1 MPIPFLILVQKQAVT
16 MNKWPSLKQL
26 HYLVTLHET
35 RHFSEAAERCFVSQ
49 STLSKGIQNLEE
61 LIGCP
66 LYEKKDKK
74 SPLVFT
80 QAGEMVVSQGRELLA
95 KGQDLIELGNLCQ
108 GDAMQGQL
116 KLGCIPTIAPFLLCD
131 LVQEVNARYPQLNL
145 LLREDTTA
153 NLLAALRHGELDVLI
168 LALPMDIGNMDSC
181 IVGHDL
187 FKMVISRNQADRIR
201 VPIKYDDLPDESV
214 FLLENEHCLTEHA
227 VSACK
232 LTEKEKI
239 NPFSAT
245 SLHTLVQ
252 MVANGLGTTFIPQ
265 MAIEHGL
272 LENQNL
278 IVVEPPGQQ
287 AYRDIGLVWRPSSS
301 RRDSFLQL
309 ADVVSELL

>member
-1 MPIPFLILVQKQAVT
+1 

-26 HYLVTLHET
+26 HYLITLYET
-35 RHFSEAAERCFVSQ
+35 RHFSEAAQKCFVSQ

-61 LIGCP
+61 MIGCP

-80 QAGEMVVSQGRELLA
+80 MAGEKVVSQGRELLA
-95 KGQDLIELGNLCQ
+95 KGQDLIELGKLCQ
-108 GDAMQGQL
+108 GGTMQGQL
-116 KLGCIPTIAPFLLCD
+116 KVGCIPTIAPFLLCD
-131 LVQEVNARYPQLNL
+131 LVQEVNQRFPELDL

-153 NLLAALRHGELDVLI
+153 NLLEALKNGEMDVLI
-168 LALPMDIGNMDSC
+168 LALPIDIGPMHSQV
-181 IVGHDL
+181 VGQDA
-187 FKMVISRNQADRIR
+187 FKMVISRDQANTIR
-201 VPIKYDDLPDESV
+201 VPIRYDDLPDEYV

-239 NPFSAT
+239 NPFTAT

-265 MAIEHGL
+265 MAIEHGI

-278 IVVEPPGQQ
+278 VIVDPPGQQ

-301 RRDSFLQL
+301 RYETFEQL
-309 ADVVSELL
+309 AEVVSELL

>member
-1 MPIPFLILVQKQAVT
+1 

-35 RHFSEAAERCFVSQ
+35 RHFSDAADRCFVSQ

-80 QAGEMVVSQGRELLA
+80 HAGELVVSQGRELLA
-95 KGQDLIELGNLCQ
+95 KGQDLVELGKLCQ
-108 GDAMQGQL
+108 GDDMQGQL

-131 LVQEVNARYPQLNL
+131 LVQEINTHFPKLNL

-153 NLLAALRHGELDVLI
+153 NLLTALRHGELDVLI
-168 LALPMDIGNMDSC
+168 LALPIEIGNMASRV
-181 IVGHDL
+181 VGKDP
-187 FKMVISRNQADRIR
+187 FRMVISRHQADRIR

-232 LTEKEKI
+232 LTDKEKI
-239 NPFSAT
+239 NPFTAT

-265 MAIEHGL
+265 MAIDHGL
-272 LENQNL
+272 LDNQNL
-278 IVVEPPGQQ
+278 VVVDPPGQQ
-287 AYRDIGLVWRPSSS
+287 AYREIGLVWRPSSS
-301 RRDSFLQL
+301 RTTTFNQL
-309 ADVVSELL
+309 ADVVSALL

>member
-1 MPIPFLILVQKQAVT
+1 

-35 RHFSEAAERCFVSQ
+35 RHFSEAATRCFVSQ

-80 QAGEMVVSQGRELLA
+80 LAGEQVVKRGRELLA
-95 KGQDLIELGNLCQ
+95 KGQDLVEVGKLCQ
-108 GDAMQGQL
+108 TDAMEGQL
-116 KLGCIPTIAPFLLCD
+116 RLGCIPTIAPFLLVD
-131 LVQEVNARYPQLNL
+131 LVQEVNIRYPKLHL

-153 NLLAALRHGELDVLI
+153 NLLQALRNGDLDVLI
-168 LALPMDIGNMDSC
+168 LALPMDIGNMESRV
-181 IVGHDL
+181 VGKDA
-187 FKMVISRNQADRIR
+187 FRMVISRNQADGIR

-232 LTEKEKI
+232 LTDKEKI
-239 NPFSAT
+239 NPFTAT

-278 IVVEPPGQQ
+278 VIIDPPGQQ
-287 AYRDIGLVWRPSSS
+287 AYREIGLIWRPSSS
-301 RRDSFLQL
+301 RSHTFNLL
-309 ADVVSELL
+309 ADLVSEML

>member
-1 MPIPFLILVQKQAVT
+1 

-26 HYLVTLHET
+26 HYLITLYET
-35 RHFSEAAERCFVSQ
+35 RHFSDAAERCFVSQ

-80 QAGEMVVSQGRELLA
+80 QAGELVVLHGRELLA
-95 KGQDLIELGNLCQ
+95 KGQDLVELGNLCQ
-108 GDAMQGQL
+108 GDGMQGQL
-116 KLGCIPTIAPFLLCD
+116 KVGCIPTIAPFLLGD
-131 LVQEVNARYPQLNL
+131 LVQEVNQRFPQLNL
-145 LLREDTTA
+145 LLREDTTT
-153 NLLAALRHGELDVLI
+153 NLLTALRHGELDVLI
-168 LALPMDIGNMDSC
+168 LALPVDIEGMENRV
-181 IVGHDL
+181 VGQDP
-187 FKMVISRNQADRIR
+187 FKMVISRHQAEKIK
-201 VPIKYDDLPDESV
+201 VPIRYCDLPDESV
-214 FLLENEHCLTEHA
+214 FLLEREHCLTEHA

-232 LTEKEKI
+232 LTDKEKI

-265 MAIEHGL
+265 MAIDHGL
-272 LENQNL
+272 LDNQNL
-278 IVVEPPGQQ
+278 VVVEPPGQL
-287 AYRDIGLVWRPSSS
+287 AYRDIGLVWRPGSARTQIFS
-301 RRDSFLQL
+301 QL

>member
-1 MPIPFLILVQKQAVT
+1 

-35 RHFSEAAERCFVSQ
+35 RHFSDAAQRCFVSQ

-80 QAGEMVVSQGRELLA
+80 AEGELVVSQGRQLLA
-95 KGQDLIELGNLCQ
+95 KGQDLVELGKSRQ
-108 GDAMQGQL
+108 GQAMQGKL
-116 KLGCIPTIAPFLLCD
+116 KVGCIPTIAPFLLSD
-131 LVQEVNARYPQLNL
+131 LVQEVNQRFPLLDL
-145 LLREDTTA
+145 LLREDTTT
-153 NLLAALRHGELDVLI
+153 NLLQALKHGDLDVLI
-168 LALPMDIGNMDSC
+168 LALPVDIGHMHSK
-181 IVGHDL
+181 IVGQDP
-187 FKMVISRNQADRIR
+187 FRMVISRNQINSIR
-201 VPIKYDDLPDESV
+201 VPLRYDDLPDESV

-227 VSACK
+227 VSACQF
-232 LTEKEKI
+232 TEKAKI

-265 MAIEHGL
+265 MAIDQGL

-278 IVVEPPGQQ
+278 IVIDPPGQK
-287 AYRDIGLVWRPSSS
+287 AHRDIGLVWRPSST
-301 RRDSFLQL
+301 RAETFEQL
-309 ADVVSELL
+309 ADVVTELL

>member
-1 MPIPFLILVQKQAVT
+1 

-35 RHFSEAAERCFVSQ
+35 RHFSDAALRCFVSQ

-80 QAGEMVVSQGRELLA
+80 LAGEQVVKRARELLA
-95 KGQDLIELGNLCQ
+95 KGQDLVEVGKLCQ
-108 GDAMQGQL
+108 TDAMEGQL
-116 KLGCIPTIAPFLLCD
+116 RLGCIPTIAPFLLVD
-131 LVQEVNARYPQLNL
+131 LVQEVNIRYPKLHL

-153 NLLAALRHGELDVLI
+153 NLLQSLRNGELDVLI
-168 LALPMDIGNMDSC
+168 LALPMDIGNMTSR
-181 IVGHDL
+181 IVGRDA
-187 FKMVISRNQADRIR
+187 FRMVISRNQAEGIR
-201 VPIKYDDLPDESV
+201 VPIKYADLPDESV

-232 LTEKEKI
+232 LTDKEKI
-239 NPFSAT
+239 NPFTAT

-278 IVVEPPGQQ
+278 VVIDPPGQQ
-287 AYRDIGLVWRPSSS
+287 AYREIGLIWRPSSS
-301 RRDSFLQL
+301 RSHTFNLL
-309 ADVVSELL
+309 ADLVSEML

>member
-1 MPIPFLILVQKQAVT
+1 

-26 HYLVTLHET
+26 HYLITLYET
-35 RHFSEAAERCFVSQ
+35 RHFSDAAERCFVSQ

-80 QAGEMVVSQGRELLA
+80 QAGELVVLHGRELLA
-95 KGQDLIELGNLCQ
+95 KGQDLVELGNLCQ
-108 GDAMQGQL
+108 GDGMQGQL
-116 KLGCIPTIAPFLLCD
+116 KVGCIPTIAPFLLGD
-131 LVQEVNARYPQLNL
+131 LVQKVNQRFPQLNL
-145 LLREDTTA
+145 LLREDTTT
-153 NLLAALRHGELDVLI
+153 NLLTALRHGELDVLI
-168 LALPMDIGNMDSC
+168 LALPVDIEGMENRV
-181 IVGHDL
+181 VGQDP
-187 FKMVISRNQADRIR
+187 FKMVISRHQADKIK
-201 VPIKYDDLPDESV
+201 VPINYCDLPDESV
-214 FLLENEHCLTEHA
+214 FLLEREHCLTEHA

-232 LTEKEKI
+232 LTDKEKI

-265 MAIEHGL
+265 MAIDHGL
-272 LENQNL
+272 LDNQNL
-278 IVVEPPGQQ
+278 VVVEPPGQL
-287 AYRDIGLVWRPSSS
+287 AYRDIGLVWRPGSA
-301 RRDSFLQL
+301 RTQIFNQL

>member
-1 MPIPFLILVQKQAVT
+1 

-35 RHFSEAAERCFVSQ
+35 RHFSEAALRCFVSQ

-80 QAGEMVVSQGRELLA
+80 LAGEQVVKRARELLA
-95 KGQDLIELGNLCQ
+95 KGQDLVEVGKLCQ
-108 GDAMQGQL
+108 TDAMEGQL
-116 KLGCIPTIAPFLLCD
+116 RLGCIPTIAPFLLVD
-131 LVQEVNARYPQLNL
+131 LVQEVNIRYPKLHL

-153 NLLAALRHGELDVLI
+153 NLLQSLRNGELDVLI
-168 LALPMDIGNMDSC
+168 LALPMEIGNMASR
-181 IVGHDL
+181 IVGRDA
-187 FKMVISRNQADRIR
+187 FRMVISRNQAEGIR
-201 VPIKYDDLPDESV
+201 VPIKYADLPDESV

-232 LTEKEKI
+232 LTDKEKI
-239 NPFSAT
+239 NPFTAT

-278 IVVEPPGQQ
+278 VVIDPPGQQ
-287 AYRDIGLVWRPSSS
+287 AYREIGLIWRPSSS
-301 RRDSFLQL
+301 RSHTFNLL
-309 ADVVSELL
+309 ADLVSEML

>member
-1 MPIPFLILVQKQAVT
+1 

-35 RHFSEAAERCFVSQ
+35 RHFSEAAEKCYVSQ

-80 QAGEMVVSQGRELLA
+80 QTGEMVVQQGRELLA
-95 KGQDLIELGNLCQ
+95 KGQDLVELGRMCQ
-108 GDAMQGQL
+108 GSEMQGKL
-116 KLGCIPTIAPFLLCD
+116 KVGCIPTIAPFLLSK
-131 LVQEVNARYPQLNL
+131 LVQEVNTRFPQLNM
-145 LLREDTTA
+145 LLREDTTT
-153 NLLAALRHGELDVLI
+153 NLLAALRQGELDVLI
-168 LALPMDIGNMDSC
+168 LALPVNIDGMESR
-181 IVGHDL
+181 IVGTDP
-187 FKMVISRNQADRIR
+187 FRMIISRDQADSIK
-201 VPIKYDDLPDESV
+201 VPIRYDDLPNESV

-227 VSACK
+227 VSACQ
-232 LTEKEKI
+232 LTDKEKI

-265 MAIEHGL
+265 MAIDHGL
-272 LENQNL
+272 INNQHL
-278 IVVEPPGQQ
+278 VVVDPPGRQ
-287 AYRDIGLVWRPSSS
+287 AHRHIGLVWRPSSS
-301 RRDSFLQL
+301 RVSTFNQL
-309 ADVVSELL
+309 ADVVSGLL

>member
-1 MPIPFLILVQKQAVT
+1 MI
-16 MNKWPSLKQL
+16 KWPSLKQL

-35 RHFSEAAERCFVSQ
+35 RHFSDAAERCFVSQ
-49 STLSKGIQNLEE
+49 STLSKGIQNLEA

-66 LYEKKDKK
+66 LFEKKDKK

-80 QAGEMVVSQGRELLA
+80 HAGEQVVKRSRELLA
-95 KGQDLIELGNLCQ
+95 RGQDLIELGKQCQ
-108 GDAMQGQL
+108 GGEMEGQL

-131 LVQEVNARYPQLNL
+131 LVQEVNVSYPNLHL

-153 NLLAALRHGELDVLI
+153 NLLTALRNGELDVLI
-168 LALPMDIGNMDSC
+168 LALPMEIGNMESRV
-181 IVGHDL
+181 VGQDP
-187 FKMVISRNQADRIR
+187 FRMVISRHQADGIR

-232 LTEKEKI
+232 LTDKEKI
-239 NPFSAT
+239 NPFTAT

-272 LENQNL
+272 LDNQNL
-278 IVVEPPGQQ
+278 VVIDPPGQQ
-287 AYRDIGLVWRPSSS
+287 AYREIGLVWRPSSS
-301 RRDSFLQL
+301 RSHTFERL

>member
-1 MPIPFLILVQKQAVT
+1 

-26 HYLVTLHET
+26 HYLVTLNET
-35 RHFSEAAERCFVSQ
+35 RHFSEAAERCYVSQ
-49 STLSKGIQNLEE
+49 STLSKGIQNLED

-80 QAGEMVVSQGRELLA
+80 YAGEQVVKRGRELLA
-95 KGQDLIELGNLCQ
+95 RGQDLIELGKQCQ
-108 GDAMQGQL
+108 GGEMEGQL

-131 LVQEVNARYPQLNL
+131 LVQEVNVRYPNLHL

-153 NLLAALRHGELDVLI
+153 NLLAALRTGELDVLI
-168 LALPMDIGNMDSC
+168 LALPMEIGNLERR
-181 IVGHDL
+181 IVGQDP
-187 FKMVISRNQADRIR
+187 FRMVMSRHQADGIR

-214 FLLENEHCLTEHA
+214 FLLEKEHCLTEHA

-232 LTEKEKI
+232 LTDKEKI
-239 NPFSAT
+239 NPFTAT

-272 LENQNL
+272 IDNQNL
-278 IVVEPPGQQ
+278 VVIDPPGQK
-287 AYRDIGLVWRPSSS
+287 AYREIGLVWRPSSS
-301 RRDSFLQL
+301 RSHTFERL

>member
-1 MPIPFLILVQKQAVT
+1 

-35 RHFSEAAERCFVSQ
+35 RHFSDAADRCFVSQ

-80 QAGEMVVSQGRELLA
+80 HAGELVVSQGRELLA
-95 KGQDLIELGNLCQ
+95 KGQDLVELGKLCQ
-108 GDAMQGQL
+108 GDDMQGQL

-131 LVQEVNARYPQLNL
+131 LVQEINTHFPKLNL

-153 NLLAALRHGELDVLI
+153 NLLTALRHGELDVLI
-168 LALPMDIGNMDSC
+168 LALPIEIGNMASRV
-181 IVGHDL
+181 VGKDP
-187 FKMVISRNQADRIR
+187 FRMVISRHQADRIR

-239 NPFSAT
+239 NPFTAT

-265 MAIEHGL
+265 MAIDHGL
-272 LENQNL
+272 LDNQNL
-278 IVVEPPGQQ
+278 VVVDPPGQQ
-287 AYRDIGLVWRPSSS
+287 AYREIGLVWRPSSS
-301 RRDSFLQL
+301 RTTTFNQL
-309 ADVVSELL
+309 ADVVSALL